1 MFGKFDEESQ
11 KIIKLAKK
19 EMQEMRH
26 EYVGTEHLMLG
37 ILKTNNVVSN
47 LLNKYDVSY
56 DNFKK
61 NLIKLIGVGKNS
73 NNLFL
78 YTPLLKRIVLYV

>member
-37 ILKTNNVVSN
+37 ILKSNNMVSN
-47 LLNKYDVSY
+47 LLSKHRVNY
-56 DNFKK
+56 DNFKEI
-61 NLIKLIGVGKNS
+61 LIKVLTIKFIWYIEVTFYKL
-73 NNLFL
+73 LFL
-78 YTPLLKRIVLYV
+78 SVI